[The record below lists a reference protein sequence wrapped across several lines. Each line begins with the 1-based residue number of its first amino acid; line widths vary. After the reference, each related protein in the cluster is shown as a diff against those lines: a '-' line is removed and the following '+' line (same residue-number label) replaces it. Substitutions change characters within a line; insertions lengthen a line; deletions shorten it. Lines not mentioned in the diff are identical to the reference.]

1 MAQKKI
7 TELQLITTV
16 TDSINFAVD
25 NGTQT
30 YRATMAQIKNHVLAA
45 GNVVRSMIEA
55 NERQVIGSIQA
66 YMGTTAP
73 AGWLMCDGS
82 TVSRTT
88 YASLYAVIGDKCG
101 QGDGSTTFE
110 LPDLRGRFLRGWD
123 NSAGNDPDAAS
134 RIAMDGNTGAATGDN
149 VGSYQADAFQGHYHN
164 VNGSSPNEYTYIR
177 SGSVAPYNAPSGPGN
192 LDRTANPISS
202 PKTDGSNGTPRTTSE
217 TRPANLAVA
226 YIIKY

>member
-55 NERQVIGSIQA
+55 NERQVIGSVQA

-88 YASLYAVIGDKCG
+88 YANLYAVIGDKCG

-123 NSAGNDPDAAS
+123 NSAGNDPDAGS

-149 VGSYQADAFQGHYHN
+149 VGSYQADAMQGHRHET
-164 VNGSSPNEYTYIR
+164 GG
-177 SGSVAPYNAPSGPGN
+177 SGSKEFLYTRGSGGVYSNPFVAGSVV
-192 LDRTANPISS
+192 DRTTSPQLDPI
-202 PKTDGSNGTPRTTSE
+202 TDGSNGTPRTTSE